1 MMICGVDPGVTGA
14 IALIC
19 STRGLL
25 ECEDLP
31 VCANGMATGKVTRWL
46 DVDALVRIVK
56 DWSARHDFARDSVLV
71 AIERPIPMPSL
82 PSTTTASSFDTFGAL
97 RAVLGMLAG
106 PVTPVTPREWKA
118 FYALGTDKNESRA
131 KAAAL
136 YPMAPVKQAKHHNRA
151 EAILIAHWHMRA
163 TA

>member
-1 MMICGVDPGVTGA
+1 MLVLGCDPGVTGA
-14 IALIC
+14 LSLIGNG
-19 STRGLL
+19 RLL

-31 VCANGMATGKVTRWL
+31 VCSNGMTTGKVTRWL
-46 DVDALVRIVK
+46 DVDALATIVK
-56 DWSARHDFARDSVLV
+56 DWSARHDFAREAVMV
-71 AIERPIPMPSL
+71 AIERPIAMPSL

-136 YPMAPVKQAKHHNRA
+136 YPGAPVKQAKHHNRA
-151 EAILIAHWHMRA
+151 EAILVAHWHMRSVS
-163 TA
+163 